1 MRSGE
6 EEEERERGEEM
17 TVQWKI
23 VRRWLKWRG
32 AEAVMHGGALCQAR
46 NGLETSRLAQ
56 SLEIVGVRWWWGVDL
71 DSGVRKLGG
80 HRDLTWGAS

>member
-1 MRSGE
+1 
-6 EEEERERGEEM
+6 
-17 TVQWKI
+17 
-23 VRRWLKWRG
+23 
-32 AEAVMHGGALCQAR
+32 MHGGALCQAR